1 MLNQLLPRQV
11 DKTYHGSPH
20 ALWLFA
26 VLVSMRL
33 VISLNSI
40 FNGHSVASS
49 ADGIPLHTFTP
60 AGARTV
66 VSLIALLGLSN
77 LMIGLLCVLVL
88 ARYRA
93 LVPFMFA
100 LLLLQHLSR
109 TLILQVMP
117 IDRTGTPP
125 GFAVNLVLLA
135 LTVVGLV
142 LSLRSRDRGQ
152 AKSRTEA

>member
-1 MLNQLLPRQV
+1 
-11 DKTYHGSPH
+11 
-20 ALWLFA
+20 
-26 VLVSMRL
+26 
-33 VISLNSI
+33 
-40 FNGHSVASS
+40 
-49 ADGIPLHTFTP
+49 
-60 AGARTV
+60 
-66 VSLIALLGLSN
+66 
-77 LMIGLLCVLVL
+77 MIGLLCVLVL